1 MAITTNTLKAK
12 DTDLSLVGA
21 NMGFEVTKSDEN
33 YLLDPGVSPERQ
45 IVSKAISFDIA
56 TEAIKVEFIDGRTA
70 TIPAG
75 ALAAG
80 VMHPMRIVKV
90 FSTGTGATVKVWVW
104 Y

>member
-21 NMGFEVTKSDEN
+21 NMGFEVTKSDAN
-33 YLLDPGVSPERQ
+33 YLLDPGASPERQ